1 VAEDV
6 WVWFVFV
13 LSVNVAVFVIVVLSP
28 QVNVWVE
35 LWPDPLA
42 LTVWLKPVEFG
53 SAIVAWLSTRVV
65 GVAENVT
72 AA

>member
-1 VAEDV
+1 MAEDV

-42 LTVWLKPVEFG
+42 LTVWLKPV
-53 SAIVAWLSTRVV
+53 
-65 GVAENVT
+65 
-72 AA
+72 